1 MTEFVSKN
9 PQTAPDEM
17 HKSVADR
24 IKLVTGIDVMLDKI
38 KLRVDSEEGILTGF
52 DIGVSLTTDEINRLL
67 TEFPELKLK

>member
-9 PQTAPDEM
+9 PQTTTDEL

-38 KLRVDSEEGILTGF
+38 KLRVDSEKGILTGF
-52 DIGVSLTTDEINRLL
+52 VIGVDLTTDEINRLL
-67 TEFPELKLK
+67 TEFPELKVK

>member
-9 PQTAPDEM
+9 PPTTPDEL

-38 KLRVDSEEGILTGF
+38 KLRVDSEEEILTGF
-52 DIGVSLTTDEINRLL
+52 VIGVDLTTAEINRLL
-67 TEFPELKLK
+67 TEFPELKVK

>member
-9 PQTAPDEM
+9 PQTTPDEL

-52 DIGVSLTTDEINRLL
+52 VIGVNLTTAKINRLS
-67 TEFPELKLK
+67 TEFPELKVK

>member
-9 PQTAPDEM
+9 PQTTPDEL

-52 DIGVSLTTDEINRLL
+52 VIGVSLTTDKINRLL